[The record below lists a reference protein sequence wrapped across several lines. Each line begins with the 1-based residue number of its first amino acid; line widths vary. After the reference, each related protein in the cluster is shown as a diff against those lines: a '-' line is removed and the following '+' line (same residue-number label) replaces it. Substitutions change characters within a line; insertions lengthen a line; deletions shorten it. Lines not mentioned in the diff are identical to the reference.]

1 MRRCSAVIG
10 ILLLVAV
17 GCSSDDDSSPP
28 SSADEG
34 TVDAASGGS
43 TSEDSTATAESTD
56 EEPSE
61 EPAEEPSEQPA
72 EEPAEPPAEELAD
85 EPSDVTL
92 TLVTNDA
99 FSSVSYLLEAFTAE
113 TGIGLDL
120 VSGGDAGSLVNQAI
134 LTKDNPLGDV
144 IYGFDN
150 TFLSRV
156 LDADITIPYES
167 PAAGVIPSEMQ
178 LDQTYSVTAVDFGDV
193 CINFDKL
200 WFADNGVAVPEN
212 LSDLTNPE
220 YSGLLT
226 VQNPATSSPGL
237 AFMLATIAE
246 FGEDGWL
253 DFWSA
258 LAQNDVEVVGGWD
271 EAYYVSFSGAGIGGP
286 RPLVVSYASSPP
298 AEIVFA
304 ETPIDEATTG
314 VMEASCFRQIEY
326 IGILQGTEHEAE
338 AQQLIDWWLSDSMQA
353 ELPLNYF
360 VFPINP
366 STPVPEVFIEHTIIP
381 ANPHTLDADRI
392 AENRE
397 QWLDDWTS
405 TVLR

>member
-1 MRRCSAVIG
+1 MRRCSAVLG
-10 ILLLVAV
+10 ILLLVAA
-17 GCSSDDDSSPP
+17 GCSDDDGSSSP
-28 SSADEG
+28 SSEG
-34 TVDAASGGS
+34 EETVDQASGGS
-43 TSEDSTATAESTD
+43 ASEDSTAGDGS
-56 EEPSE
+56 
-61 EPAEEPSEQPA
+61 PAETPS
-72 EEPAEPPAEELAD
+72 D

-99 FSSVSYLLEAFTAE
+99 FSSVSYLLDAFTAE
-113 TGIGLDL
+113 TGIGLEL

-156 LDADITIPYES
+156 LDAGITIPYES
-167 PAAGVIPSEMQ
+167 PAASVIPAEMQ
-178 LDQTYSVTAVDFGDV
+178 IDQTYSVTAVDFGDV

-200 WFADNGVAVPEN
+200 WFADNGVAIPEN

-226 VQNPATSSPGL
+226 VENPATSSPGL

-258 LAQNDVEVVGGWD
+258 LADNDVDVVSGWD
-271 EAYYVSFSGAGIGGP
+271 EAYFTSFSGAGAGGP

-314 VMEASCFRQIEY
+314 VMESSCFRQIEY

-366 STPVPEVFIEHTIIP
+366 RTPVPQVFIDHTIIP
-381 ANPHTLDADRI
+381 ENPHTLDSEEI